1 MDVLTIK
8 KRNRKRCQHEGCT
21 KSAAGKTGLC
31 KGHGGGERCQHAG
44 CTKSARDK
52 MGRCVEHGGGER
64 CQHEGCTKSA
74 QGKGLCKEHGGGKR
88 CQHEGCTKSAQGKT
102 GRCVEH
108 GGGERCQHEGCTKSA
123 IGKTVLCIEH
133 GGGERCPHCKDWTDS
148 RSGCKKYDG
157 YCATCFKHVFPTD
170 PRSKILRE
178 KSHETAVRN
187 YLFEHKIGF
196 IHDKSIYTANCDCS
210 HRRRIDFRILI
221 ANTIL
226 AVEVDENQHSS
237 YDKQEEE
244 IRYDDLYMVFS
255 GKWIFI
261 RFNPDGYK
269 DHKGNRKNY
278 TLKSRLPVLLQ
289 EIEKHIIRIEKEE
302 NKDYLEIYK
311 LYYDG
316 YKD

>member
-74 QGKGLCKEHGGGKR
+74 QGKGLCKEHGGGK
-88 CQHEGCTKSAQGKT
+88 
-102 GRCVEH
+102 
-108 GGGERCQHEGCTKSA
+108 RCQHEGCTKSA

>member
-1 MDVLTIK
+1 MK
-8 KRNRKRCQHEGCT
+8 KRNR
-21 KSAAGKTGLC
+21 
-31 KGHGGGERCQHAG
+31 
-44 CTKSARDK
+44 
-52 MGRCVEHGGGER
+52 
-64 CQHEGCTKSA
+64 
-74 QGKGLCKEHGGGKR
+74 KR

-123 IGKTVLCIEH
+123 QGKTEFCKAHGGGERCQHEGCTKSAIGKTKFCVEH
-133 GGGERCPHCKDWTDS
+133 GGGERCQHEGCTKSAIGKTEFCKAHGGGKRCPHCKDWPDS

-157 YCATCFKHVFPTD
+157 YCATCFKRVFPTD

-196 IHDKSIYTANCDCS
+196 IHDTPIYTANCNCS
-210 HRRRIDFRILI
+210 HRRRIDFRMLI
-221 ANTIL
+221 GNTML

-237 YDKQEEE
+237 YDKQDEE

-255 GKWIFI
+255 GKWIFV
-261 RFNPDGYK
+261 RFNPDGYR

-278 TLKSRLPVLLQ
+278 KLKTRLPVLLQ
-289 EIEKHIIRIEKEE
+289 EIDKHIRRIEKEE
-302 NKDYLEIYK
+302 NKEYLEIHK